1 MACTSCSTGS
11 GGAPRG
17 CKSNGTCGTDS
28 CNKLTVFDWL
38 GNMTLPGGQKPFD
51 CVEVRFKNGRKDF
64 YRNHENLTLS
74 MGDVVATEASPGHDI
89 GIVTLTGE
97 LVKVQ
102 MKKKGA
108 NPNGEVL
115 KIYRKATQKDI
126 DIWQAARNRE
136 EPMKVIAREIAI
148 RLSLEMKISDIEFQ
162 GDASKATFYYT
173 ANDRVD
179 FRQLIKD
186 YAREFSIR
194 IEMKQ
199 VGFRQ
204 EASRLGGVGSC
215 GRELC
220 CSTWLTDF
228 RSVNT
233 SAARYQQLSLNPQ
246 KLAGQCGKL
255 KCCLNYELDTYLDAL
270 KELPDMD
277 TKLYTEKGDAVCQK
291 IDIFKGLMWFSYLN
305 NMAHWHVLEAEQVR
319 EIIQMNKLREPVSS
333 LEDYVVEEDADE
345 TEKSFMNAVG
355 QDSLTRFD
363 APKHRRKKPSRG
375 GNKAKGD
382 GVAVAD
388 APAREQRPNNRQRN
402 DRERPER
409 GERQE
414 RPERND
420 RNRENRPPRN
430 REDRPANRED
440 RNNGDRPERG
450 ERQERPERND
460 RNRENRPPRNR
471 EERPA
476 NRENNGPRQ
485 ERADRTE
492 RPERNRDNNRQK
504 PQQPKDGNL
513 NPQPKAEGGE
523 PAGDGERKKKQHHNR
538 NKKRPSGDKNG
549 ENNGNDKN

>member
-1 MACTSCSTGS
+1 
-11 GGAPRG
+11 
-17 CKSNGTCGTDS
+17 
-28 CNKLTVFDWL
+28 
-38 GNMTLPGGQKPFD
+38 
-51 CVEVRFKNGRKDF
+51 
-64 YRNHENLTLS
+64 
-74 MGDVVATEASPGHDI
+74 
-89 GIVTLTGE
+89 
-97 LVKVQ
+97 

-108 NPNGEVL
+108 NPDGEVL

-126 DIWQAARNRE
+126 DIWQNARNRE

-148 RLSLEMKISDIEFQ
+148 RLNLEMKISDIEFQ

-186 YAREFSIR
+186 YAREFGIR

-277 TKLYTEKGDAVCQK
+277 TRVYTEKGEAICQK
-291 IDIFKGLMWFSYLN
+291 IDIFKGLMWFAYTN
-305 NMAHWHVLEAEQVR
+305 DTAHWHVLEADQVK

-333 LEDYVVEEDADE
+333 LEDYVVEDDADE

-363 APKHRRKKPSRG
+363 APKRRRKNRSAA
-375 GNKAKGD
+375 KAK
-382 GVAVAD
+382 
-388 APAREQRPNNRQRN
+388 
-402 DRERPER
+402 
-409 GERQE
+409 
-414 RPERND
+414 
-420 RNRENRPPRN
+420 
-430 REDRPANRED
+430 
-440 RNNGDRPERG
+440 
-450 ERQERPERND
+450 
-460 RNRENRPPRNR
+460 
-471 EERPA
+471 
-476 NRENNGPRQ
+476 
-485 ERADRTE
+485 
-492 RPERNRDNNRQK
+492 
-504 PQQPKDGNL
+504 
-513 NPQPKAEGGE
+513 KAIQL
-523 PAGDGERKKKQHHNR
+523 P
-538 NKKRPSGDKNG
+538 
-549 ENNGNDKN
+549 